1 MSVPPFMAQ
10 DPRNDALVNLVAGGK
25 IIDGQVVE
33 LIPGKTDQA
42 RAAELKRRTLE
53 VMEPFLRL
61 KDEAAKDG
69 FLIVWQ
75 GIAPNSYGRHEIV
88 DLHLVKRF

>member
-1 MSVPPFMAQ
+1 MSVPPFMAHGSTF
-10 DPRNDALVNLVAGGK
+10 DGRT
-25 IIDGQVVE
+25 IEGQVVE
-33 LIPGKTDQA
+33 LIPGKTDQM
-42 RAAELKRRTLE
+42 RADELKRRTLDI
-53 VMEPFLRL
+53 MEPFLRL

-75 GIAPNSYGRHEIV
+75 GIAPNPYGRHEIV